1 MRLKKVC
8 CGRITAV
15 ERRRVKMEIVGIADK
30 IINFISEVGV
40 ELKKSAWPTRPELI
54 ESTVVVIA
62 SVVILAIF
70 VGICDLIL
78 MRLLKLII

>member
-1 MRLKKVC
+1 MKIL
-8 CGRITAV
+8 
-15 ERRRVKMEIVGIADK
+15 EISDK

-54 ESTVVVIA
+54 ESTVVVIV
-62 SVVILAIF
+62 SVIMLAVF